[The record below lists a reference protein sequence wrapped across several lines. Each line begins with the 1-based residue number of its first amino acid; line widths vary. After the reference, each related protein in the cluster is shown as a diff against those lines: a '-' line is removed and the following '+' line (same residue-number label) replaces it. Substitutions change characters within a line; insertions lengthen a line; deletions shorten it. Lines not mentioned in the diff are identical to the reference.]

1 MRKLL
6 TIILLSLLTGLLS
19 AREAKVSV
27 VLSKTSYGI
36 AQSETGSAGKAWTA
50 VANLAG
56 LPYETLF
63 VEDLTEETLD
73 KCSLL
78 VLAQCLYLTDE
89 EYAAVD
95 RAVRR
100 LVEAGKGVVI
110 DGPLGLYNQEEDFR
124 MERPVDKYLGISY
137 VEDLPMDGFRL
148 RVADNDHFV
157 TGPYHADQTLSNLLT
172 ESLPV
177 LTVSAP
183 ARTLVSVTDDIHTYP
198 YLSVLQKGKGKVAVL
213 DGLSAKASIGASFRN
228 YAPKGFF
235 ASEVYPTLT
244 RTLQWCQWGDV
255 NTPFPSLLLS
265 DGGMTAIIRLDGDG
279 SISAP
284 SMVQCMDYLIDLA
297 DETGVQ
303 SVFSFVS
310 AWAERSGWHFYV
322 DRSRRMQEQGSVI
335 GTHTKDHRLE
345 GLRTDEQF
353 SEQLD
358 GTKKQIRE
366 AHIARGYDTG
376 EIRYLI
382 NPGNTLE
389 MHYYDQVARRFDMF
403 MTHGLDQYLPV
414 TYGNMTWFTGGI
426 QLPVIGDS
434 PCPDYQ
440 WFYDTSWS
448 HTTPEI
454 AAYQTQVLDHYC
466 STIGNGV
473 VFDLMWHDYGMSN
486 ILYAGPRFVS
496 RVIANGTR
504 IINDNNW
511 ELYETTRNFWATHDI
526 YCPEPEELVAK
537 MEFLSNASYD
547 WRCEGDALVMDI
559 RFDAENFGRYA
570 KYIGGM
576 AVGVNN
582 TGKPIRRVEVDGKP
596 HAAFSD
602 TKVILPCPE
611 GPEMTVKVWFEG
623 AAAPRLEYISKV
635 LKSIEKTG
643 DGLVADVVDHS
654 VARLRFR
661 LTEPSVVLGASSYTV
676 AHDGETLECRM
687 EGSGKVTVAANTAPV
702 RITSSTLPIVK
713 FQPSGKGAKVTLKA
727 NGKRHNKLVYTDA
740 AGNRTVKEIESFKGE
755 KTFAL

>member
-1 MRKLL
+1 MRKYL
-6 TIILLSLLTGLLS
+6 IIIALSLVSVALS
-19 AREAKVSV
+19 ARDVKVSV
-27 VLSKTSYGI
+27 VMSKTSY
-36 AQSETGSAGKAWTA
+36 AVAESETGGAGKAWTA

-63 VEDLTEETLD
+63 VEDLTEKKVDES
-73 KCSLL
+73 SLL
-78 VLAQCLYLTDE
+78 VLSQCLYLTGD
-89 EYAAVD
+89 EYALVD

-100 LVEAGKGVVI
+100 MVEAGKGVVV
-110 DGPLGLYNQEEDFR
+110 DGPVGLYDQDEEVRKD
-124 MERPVDKYLGISY
+124 RPVDKYLGINY
-137 VEDLPMDGFRL
+137 QFDAPVEGFRL
-148 RVADNDHFV
+148 RVADNDHFI
-157 TGPYHADQTLSNLLT
+157 TGPYHMDQALSNLLA

-177 LTVSAP
+177 LTVTGG
-183 ARTLVSVTDDIHTYP
+183 RTLVNVTDDIQTYP
-198 YLSVLQKGKGKVAVL
+198 YISVLKKGEGKVAVL
-213 DGLSAKASIGASFRN
+213 DGLSAKACISASFKN
-228 YAPKGFF
+228 YNPKGFF
-235 ASEVYPTLT
+235 PSEVYPTLT
-244 RTLQWCQWGDV
+244 RLFQWCQWGDV

-297 DETGVQ
+297 NETGVQ
-303 SVFSFVS
+303 SVFSYVS

-322 DRSRRMQEQGSVI
+322 DRARQMQEQGSVI
-335 GTHTKDHRLE
+335 GTHTKDHRLD
-345 GLRTDEQF
+345 GLKTDEQF

-382 NPGNTLE
+382 NPGNTLA
-389 MHYYDQVARRFDMF
+389 MHNYHQVAKRFDMF
-403 MTHGLDQYLPV
+403 MTHGLDQFLDV

-434 PCPDYQ
+434 PSPDYQ
-440 WFYDTSWS
+440 WFYDSTWS

-454 AAYQTQVLDHYC
+454 ANYQNLILNHFC
-466 STIGNGV
+466 SGIGNGV

-486 ILYAGPRFVS
+486 IEYAGPRFIR
-496 RVIANGTR
+496 RVKDEGTR

-537 MEFLSNASYD
+537 MKFLSNAAYE
-547 WRCEGDALVMDI
+547 WRCEDGALVMDI
-559 RFDAENFGRYA
+559 RFDAENFGKYA

-582 TGKPIRRVEVDGKP
+582 TGKPIRRVEIDGKP

-602 TKVILPCPE
+602 TKVILPCPADSK
-611 GPEMTVKVWFEG
+611 MTVKVFFDG
-623 AAAPRLEYISKV
+623 APAPRLEYTSKI
-635 LKSIEKTG
+635 LKSIANTAA
-643 DGLVADVVDHS
+643 GLEAEVVDHS
-654 VARLRFR
+654 VARMKFR

-676 AHDGETLECRM
+676 AHDGETVECRM
-687 EGSGKVTVAANTAPV
+687 EGSGTVTLASNPTPV
-702 RITSSTLPIVK
+702 RITSSTLPVVK
-713 FQPSGKGAKVTLKA
+713 IQASGKGAKVTLKG
-727 NGKRHNKLVYTDA
+727 NGKRHNKLVYSDA
-740 AGNRTVKEIESFKGE
+740 SGNRIVKEIESFKGE